1 MTHSHMH
8 AFQMFYLASLVK
20 DAING
25 DNMLFVFPV
34 IGKDTLL
41 SALAKKN
48 KVATDKSFQCKWLWW
63 HFLFRKLEVSGVA
76 NAEHQQNTT

>member
-41 SALAKKN
+41 SALAQKI
-48 KVATDKSFQCKWLWW
+48 
-63 HFLFRKLEVSGVA
+63 R
-76 NAEHQQNTT
+76 